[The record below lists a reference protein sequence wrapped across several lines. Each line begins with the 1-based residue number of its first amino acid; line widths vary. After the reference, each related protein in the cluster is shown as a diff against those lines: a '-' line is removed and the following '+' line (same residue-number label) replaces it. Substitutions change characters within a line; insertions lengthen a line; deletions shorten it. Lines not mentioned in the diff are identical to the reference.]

1 MPDTF
6 PNPFALP
13 LTLWLSALFAALL
26 CVQLL
31 VQCVLLLRQ
40 VRHVARH
47 RHQVPVALAGRVSA
61 QDHARAADY
70 TLAKARLSLLE
81 LAWGA
86 LVLLGWTLLG
96 GLDALQGAIA
106 ALMGGGES
114 LGAQVAVLAAF
125 ALLGAVLG
133 WPFDLYR
140 TFVLEQRFGFNTTTP
155 ALWMMDALRGL
166 LLACAIGLPFLWG
179 LLWLMRSSGALW
191 WLWAWLA
198 WTALQVLL
206 MLAWPRWL
214 APLFNRFTALE
225 DEALR
230 DRLTALMQ
238 RCHFSARGGLFVMDG
253 SRRSAHANA
262 YFTGLGASR
271 RVVLF
276 DTLLQ
281 RLTPQEIEAVLAHE
295 LGHFH
300 HRHITRRLWLG
311 VVASLAALALLGWLY
326 TQPHFYA
333 ALGVR
338 PSTALAFGQAPQ
350 MEGVALAL
358 FMLVLPLLTFWLT
371 PLAAFLSRRDEFQA
385 DAYACA
391 HSSGAALAGAL
402 IRLHADNAGT
412 LTPDPLYAA
421 FYYSHP
427 SALQRLQRLPAPE
440 PASAPP
446 AVQPSPGVGPG
457 AGAQP

>member
-1 MPDTF
+1 MPDIAF
-6 PNPFALP
+6 NPFAFPLP
-13 LTLWLSALFAALL
+13 LLLSALFAALL
-26 CVQLL
+26 CMQML

-40 VRHVARH
+40 VRHVAQH
-47 RHQVPVALAGRVSA
+47 RHQVPAALAEHVSA
-61 QDHARAADY
+61 ADHARAADY

-81 LAWGA
+81 IAWGA
-86 LVLLGWTLLG
+86 ALLLGWTLLG
-96 GLDALQGAIA
+96 GLDALQAAIMA
-106 ALMGGGES
+106 MLGGGNS
-114 LGAQVAVLAAF
+114 LAAQVAVLAAF
-125 ALLGAVLG
+125 ALLGTVLG

-155 ALWMMDALRGL
+155 VLWIMDALRGL
-166 LLACAIGLPFLWG
+166 LLACAIGLPFLWA

-206 MLAWPRWL
+206 MLVWPLWL

-225 DEALR
+225 DQALR
-230 DRLTALMQ
+230 DRLTALMR

-276 DTLLQ
+276 DTLLK

-311 VVASLAALALLGWLY
+311 VVGSLAALALLGWLY

-358 FMLVLPLLTFWLT
+358 FVLVLPLLTFWLT

-391 HSSGAALAGAL
+391 HSNGAALAGAL
-402 IRLHADNAGT
+402 IKLHADNAST

-427 SALQRLQRLPAPE
+427 SALQRLQCLPAP
-440 PASAPP
+440 ALASSAP
-446 AVQPSPGVGPG
+446 AVLSPPG
-457 AGAQP
+457 GLSAGAQS